1 MNVLRSALLP
11 YSAGKMYD
19 IVADIEVYP
28 DFLYW
33 CSAADIVSQQP
44 DEIVARL
51 KIEYSKLNILFTTR
65 NQNTPGKSIRLSLVE
80 GPFADLS
87 GEWRFEAL
95 TPEACKVSIEMD
107 FVFENSLSR
116 RVLSGVFKKTI
127 GMQLDAF
134 QKRAVQLYGKPVL
147 IDDSP

>member
-11 YSAGKMYD
+11 YSAEKMYD
-19 IVADIEVYP
+19 IVADIEAYP
-28 DFLYW
+28 DFLNW

-44 DEIVARL
+44 DWVIARL

-65 NQNTPGKSIRLSLVE
+65 NQNTPGKSILLSLVE
-80 GPFADLS
+80 GPFVDLS

-95 TPEACKVSIEMD
+95 TPEACKVCIEMD
-107 FVFENSLSR
+107 FNFEKSLTR
-116 RVLSGVFKKTI
+116 KVLSGVFKKTI

-134 QKRAVQLYGKPVL
+134 QKRAELIHGKPEFFS
-147 IDDSP
+147 DNP